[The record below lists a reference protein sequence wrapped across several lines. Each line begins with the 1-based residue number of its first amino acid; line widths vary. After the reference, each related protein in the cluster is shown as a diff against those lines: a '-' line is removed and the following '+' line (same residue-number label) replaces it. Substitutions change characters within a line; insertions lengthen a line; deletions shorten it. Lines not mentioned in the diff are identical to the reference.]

1 MSVAKINMPPKLV
14 PVFSAK
20 NVRYRAAYGGRGSGK
35 TRTFA
40 KMAAI
45 HGYRMGMS
53 GRTGAILCGREYMN
67 SLEDSSLEEIKQAI
81 YSEPFLLNYYRVGD
95 KYIKSH
101 DGNIKFIFAGLR
113 HNLDSI
119 KSKSEILL
127 AWVDEADAVSDI
139 AWRKLRPSVRARD
152 SEIWAT
158 WNPEIDGS
166 ATDNFFIKNP
176 PKSLAIANINYQDNP
191 FFSDELESERL
202 IDLSGDPDMYA
213 HVWDGEYL
221 SRSDAQI
228 FAGKWDVRDFTATK
242 EWDGP
247 YFGLDFGF
255 SQDPTAA
262 IKCWIYD
269 NQLWIEY
276 EAGKVGLELDH
287 SPAFFIDSIPDIA
300 AHVVR
305 ADSARPESI
314 SYLRRFGIPR
324 CVGAEKG
331 RGSVEDGIA
340 FIKSF
345 RRVNIHPRCAE
356 VRKEFRLYS
365 YKVDRLTNDVLPQI
379 VDKHN
384 HYIDALR
391 YALEP
396 AIKAKN
402 YSLLRML

>member
-1 MSVAKINMPPKLV
+1 MSVARINLPPKLV
-14 PVFSAK
+14 PVFAAQG
-20 NVRYRAAYGGRGSGK
+20 VRYRAAYGGRGSGK

-40 KMAAI
+40 KMAAV
-45 HGYRMGMS
+45 HGYRMGMV
-53 GRTGAILCGREYMN
+53 GRKGSILCGREYMN

-81 YSEPFLLNYYRVGD
+81 YSEPFLLNYYHVGD

-101 DGNIKFIFAGLR
+101 DGNIKFLFAGLR

-119 KSKSEILL
+119 KSKSEVLL

-139 AWRKLRPSVRARD
+139 AWRKLRPSVRAVG

-166 ATDNFFIKNP
+166 ATDSFFIKNP
-176 PKSLAIANINYQDNP
+176 PPGLAIANINYQDNP
-191 FFSDELESERL
+191 FFSDELENERL
-202 IDLSGDPDMYA
+202 IDLSRDPDMYA
-213 HVWDGEYL
+213 HVWDGQYL
-221 SRSDAQI
+221 SRFDAQI
-228 FAGKWDVRDFTATK
+228 FAGRWEVK
-242 EWDGP
+242 EFSPGKNWDGA

-262 IKCWIYD
+262 VKCWIYD
-269 NQLWIEY
+269 EQLWIDH

-287 SPAFFIDSIPDIA
+287 TPKYLIDRLPDIA

-324 CVGAEKG
+324 CTGVKKG
-331 RGSVEDGIA
+331 TGSVEDGIA
-340 FIKSF
+340 FLKSF
-345 RRVNIHPRCAE
+345 RRINIHPRCE
-356 VRKEFRLYS
+356 DVRKEFRLYS
-365 YKVDRLTNDVLPQI
+365 YKVDRLTGDVLPQI

-402 YSLLRML
+402 YSLEKML

>member
-1 MSVAKINMPPKLV
+1 MSIARINLPPKLV
-14 PVFSAK
+14 PVFSAQG
-20 NVRYRAAYGGRGSGK
+20 VRYRAAYGGRGSGK

-40 KMAAI
+40 KMAAV

-53 GRTGAILCGREYMN
+53 GRKGSILCGREYMN

-81 YSEPFLLNYYRVGD
+81 YSEPFLLNYYNVGD

-101 DGNIKFIFAGLR
+101 DGNIKFLFAGLR

-119 KSKSEILL
+119 KSKSEVLL

-139 AWRKLRPSVRARD
+139 AWRKLRPSVRAKD

-166 ATDNFFIKNP
+166 ATDSFFIKNP
-176 PKSLAIANINYQDNP
+176 PSGLAIANINYQDNP
-191 FFSDELESERL
+191 FFSGELENERL
-202 IDLSGDPDMYA
+202 IDLSRDPDMYA
-213 HVWDGEYL
+213 HVWDGQYL

-228 FAGKWDVRDFTATK
+228 FAGRWDVKEFTPGK
-242 EWDGP
+242 NWDGA

-262 IKCWIYD
+262 VKCWIYD
-269 NQLWIEY
+269 DQLWIEY
-276 EAGKVGLELDH
+276 EAGKAGLELDH
-287 SPAFFIDSIPDIA
+287 TPRFLIDRLPDIA
-300 AHVVR
+300 THVVR

-314 SYLRRFGIPR
+314 SYLRRFGVPR
-324 CVGAEKG
+324 CTGVEKG
-331 RGSVEDGIA
+331 KGSVEDGIA

-345 RRVNIHPRCAE
+345 LRINIHPRCEE

-365 YKVDRLTNDVLPQI
+365 YKVDRLTSDVLPQI

-402 YSLLRML
+402 YNLAGML

>member
-1 MSVAKINMPPKLV
+1 MSIARINLPPKLV
-14 PVFSAK
+14 PVFAAQG
-20 NVRYRAAYGGRGSGK
+20 VRYRAAYGGRGSGK
-35 TRTFA
+35 TRTFS
-40 KMAAI
+40 KMAAV

-53 GRTGAILCGREYMN
+53 GRKGSILCGREYMN

-81 YSEPFLLNYYRVGD
+81 YSEPFLLNYYHVGD
-95 KYIKSH
+95 KYIKSQ
-101 DGNIKFIFAGLR
+101 DGNIKFLFAGLR

-119 KSKSEILL
+119 KSKSEVLL
-127 AWVDEADAVSDI
+127 AWVDEADTVSDI
-139 AWRKLRPSVRARD
+139 AWRKLRPSVRAAG

-166 ATDNFFIKNP
+166 ATDSFFIKNP
-176 PKSLAIANINYQDNP
+176 PPGLAIANINYQDNP
-191 FFSDELESERL
+191 FFSDELENERL
-202 IDLSGDPDMYA
+202 IDLSRDPDMYA
-213 HVWDGEYL
+213 HVWDGQYL

-228 FAGKWDVRDFTATK
+228 FAGRWEVK
-242 EWDGP
+242 EFSPGKNWDGA

-262 IKCWIYD
+262 VKCWIYD
-269 NQLWIEY
+269 EQLWIDH

-287 SPAFFIDSIPDIA
+287 TPKYLIDRLPDIA

-324 CVGAEKG
+324 CAGVKKG
-331 RGSVEDGIA
+331 TGSVEDGIA
-340 FIKSF
+340 FLKSF
-345 RRVNIHPRCAE
+345 RRINIHPRCEE
-356 VRKEFRLYS
+356 VRNEFRLYS
-365 YKVDRLTNDVLPQI
+365 YKVDRLTGDVLPQI

-402 YSLLRML
+402 YSLEKML

>member
-1 MSVAKINMPPKLV
+1 MSIARINLPPKLV
-14 PVFSAK
+14 PVFAAK

-35 TRTFA
+35 TRTFS
-40 KMAAI
+40 KMAAV

-53 GRTGAILCGREYMN
+53 GRKGSILCGREYMN

-81 YSEPFLLNYYRVGD
+81 YSEPFLLNYYHVGD
-95 KYIKSH
+95 KYIKSQ
-101 DGNIKFIFAGLR
+101 DGNIKFLFAGLR

-119 KSKSEILL
+119 KSKSEVLL
-127 AWVDEADAVSDI
+127 AWVDEADTVSDI
-139 AWRKLRPSVRARD
+139 AWRKLRPSVRAAG

-166 ATDNFFIKNP
+166 ATDSFFIKNP
-176 PKSLAIANINYQDNP
+176 PPGLAIANINYQDNP
-191 FFSDELESERL
+191 FFSDELENERL
-202 IDLSGDPDMYA
+202 IDLSRDPDMYA
-213 HVWDGEYL
+213 HVWDGQYL
-221 SRSDAQI
+221 NRFDAQI
-228 FAGKWDVRDFTATK
+228 FAGRWEVK
-242 EWDGP
+242 EFSPGRNWDGA

-262 IKCWIYD
+262 VKCWIYD
-269 NQLWIEY
+269 EQLWIDH

-287 SPAFFIDSIPDIA
+287 TPKYLIDRLPGIA

-324 CVGAEKG
+324 CTGVKKG
-331 RGSVEDGIA
+331 IGSVEDGIA
-340 FIKSF
+340 FLKSF
-345 RRVNIHPRCAE
+345 RRINIHPRCE
-356 VRKEFRLYS
+356 DVRKEFRLYS
-365 YKVDRLTNDVLPQI
+365 YKVDRLTGDVLPQI

-402 YSLLRML
+402 YSLEKML

>member
-1 MSVAKINMPPKLV
+1 MSVRINLPPKLV
-14 PVFSAK
+14 PVFAAQ

-40 KMAAI
+40 KMAAV
-45 HGYRMGMS
+45 HGYRMGMA
-53 GRTGAILCGREYMN
+53 GRKGSILCGREYMN

-81 YSEPFLLNYYRVGD
+81 YSEPFLLNYYHVGD

-101 DGNIKFIFAGLR
+101 DGTIKFLFAGLR

-119 KSKSEILL
+119 KSKSEVLL

-139 AWRKLRPSVRARD
+139 AWRKLRPSVRAKD

-176 PKSLAIANINYQDNP
+176 PSGLAITSINYQDNP
-191 FFSDELESERL
+191 FFSDELENERL
-202 IDLSGDPDMYA
+202 IDLTRDPDMYA
-213 HVWDGEYL
+213 HVWDGQYL

-228 FAGKWDVRDFTATK
+228 FAGRWDVKEFTPGK
-242 EWDGP
+242 NWDGA

-262 IKCWIYD
+262 VKCWIYD
-269 NQLWIEY
+269 DQLWIEY
-276 EAGKVGLELDH
+276 EAGKTGLELDH
-287 SPAFFIDSIPDIA
+287 TPRYLIDRMPDIA

-314 SYLRRFGIPR
+314 SYLRRFGVPR
-324 CVGAEKG
+324 CTGVEKG
-331 RGSVEDGIA
+331 KGSVEDGIA

-345 RRVNIHPRCAE
+345 RRINIHPRCEE

-365 YKVDRLTNDVLPQI
+365 YKVDRLTSDVLPQI

-396 AIKAKN
+396 AIKARN
-402 YSLLRML
+402 YNIAGML

>member
-1 MSVAKINMPPKLV
+1 MSIARINLPPKLV
-14 PVFSAK
+14 PVFAAK

-35 TRTFA
+35 TRTFS
-40 KMAAI
+40 KMAAV

-53 GRTGAILCGREYMN
+53 GRKGSILCGREYMN

-81 YSEPFLLNYYRVGD
+81 YSEPFLLNYYHVGD
-95 KYIKSH
+95 KYIKSQ
-101 DGNIKFIFAGLR
+101 DGNIKFLFAGLR

-119 KSKSEILL
+119 KSKSEVLL
-127 AWVDEADAVSDI
+127 AWVDEADTVSDI
-139 AWRKLRPSVRARD
+139 AWRKLRPSVRAAG

-166 ATDNFFIKNP
+166 ATDSFFIKNP
-176 PKSLAIANINYQDNP
+176 PPGLAIANINYQDNP
-191 FFSDELESERL
+191 FFSDELENERL
-202 IDLSGDPDMYA
+202 IDLSRDPDMYA
-213 HVWDGEYL
+213 HVWDGQYL
-221 SRSDAQI
+221 NRFDAQI
-228 FAGKWDVRDFTATK
+228 FAGRWEVK
-242 EWDGP
+242 EFSPGRNWDGA

-262 IKCWIYD
+262 VKCWIYD
-269 NQLWIEY
+269 EQLWIDH

-287 SPAFFIDSIPDIA
+287 TPKYLIDRLPGIA

-324 CVGAEKG
+324 CTGVKKG
-331 RGSVEDGIA
+331 IGSVEDGIA
-340 FIKSF
+340 FLKSF
-345 RRVNIHPRCAE
+345 RRINIHPRCE
-356 VRKEFRLYS
+356 DVRKEFRLYS
-365 YKVDRLTNDVLPQI
+365 YKVDRLTGDVLPQI

-384 HYIDALR
+384 HYIDAIR

-402 YSLLRML
+402 YSLENIL

>member
-1 MSVAKINMPPKLV
+1 MSIARINLPPKLV
-14 PVFSAK
+14 PVFAAK

-35 TRTFA
+35 TRTFS
-40 KMAAI
+40 KMAAV

-53 GRTGAILCGREYMN
+53 GRKGSILCGREYMN

-81 YSEPFLLNYYRVGD
+81 YSEPFLLNYYHVGD
-95 KYIKSH
+95 KYIKSQ
-101 DGNIKFIFAGLR
+101 DGNIKFLFAGLR

-119 KSKSEILL
+119 KSKSEVLL
-127 AWVDEADAVSDI
+127 AWVDEADTVSDI
-139 AWRKLRPSVRARD
+139 AWRKLRPSVRAAG

-166 ATDNFFIKNP
+166 ATDSFFIKNP
-176 PKSLAIANINYQDNP
+176 PPGLAIANINYQDNP
-191 FFSDELESERL
+191 FFSDELENERL
-202 IDLSGDPDMYA
+202 IDLSRDPDMYA
-213 HVWDGEYL
+213 HVWDGQYL
-221 SRSDAQI
+221 SRFDAQI
-228 FAGKWDVRDFTATK
+228 FAGRWEVK
-242 EWDGP
+242 EFSPGKNWDGA

-262 IKCWIYD
+262 VKCWIYD
-269 NQLWIEY
+269 EQLWIDH

-287 SPAFFIDSIPDIA
+287 TPKYLIDRLPDIA

-324 CVGAEKG
+324 CAGVKKG
-331 RGSVEDGIA
+331 TGSVEDGIA
-340 FIKSF
+340 FLKSF
-345 RRVNIHPRCAE
+345 RRINIHPRCE
-356 VRKEFRLYS
+356 DVRKEFRLYS
-365 YKVDRLTNDVLPQI
+365 YKVDRLTGDVLPQI

-402 YSLLRML
+402 YGLEKML